1 MLKEWS
7 EREIKCIVQLSSMIN
22 SSLDIIEVLD
32 NSMHAVENLMNAEA
46 SSIFEID
53 FEKNELFFR
62 LARGES
68 GNKVKQIRMKMG
80 EGIAGWVASSGETL
94 LVPDTTTDKRFSKKV
109 DDISRFKTRSV
120 IALPIRN
127 KGAITGVL
135 EVLNKRGPH
144 SFDDRDLE
152 VLSIAANQIGIA
164 MENAKL
170 YARLKE
176 KFALT
181 QGELKKSQEKLI
193 RSERLAALGQ
203 LSQGIAHAV
212 RNPVMS
218 IGGFARRLKKK
229 LPDDATTSGYVDMV
243 LEETARLEMLVKD
256 VWTYTSMS
264 EPKLKQVKM
273 SVLLQS
279 VVEKW
284 EHVWRSKN
292 IKIDLNLVP
301 EDPVVFIDMGLMA
314 KALGHLLVN
323 AEEAMPTGGIILIST
338 SWEGKWMVISVRD
351 NGFGVASK
359 DLPLVFDPFFTTKT
373 QGSGLGLTTVNR
385 IVGGHCGEVKIFSEQ
400 GSETEVKIC
409 FPPFSRDQ
417 A

>member
-53 FEKNELFFR
+53 FEKNEIFFR

-284 EHVWRSKN
+284 EHAWRSKH

-373 QGSGLGLTTVNR
+373 HGSGLGLTTVNR
-385 IVGGHCGEVKIFSEQ
+385 IVDGHRGEVKIFSEQ
-400 GSETEVKIC
+400 GSGTEVKIC